1 MPSLCEGQGDNGRE
15 KAMTEKA
22 RRLVVAFKAKVEAI
36 EPEERM
42 QVLLAVMPW
51 TSRAYKQAQ
60 LDAIE
65 ALRKTQTAPF

>member
-1 MPSLCEGQGDNGRE
+1 MPPVVNEES
-15 KAMTEKA
+15 
-22 RRLVVAFKAKVEAI
+22 RRLVMAFKAKVEALT
-36 EPEERM
+36 PEERM

>member
-1 MPSLCEGQGDNGRE
+1 
-15 KAMTEKA
+15 MTEES
-22 RRLVVAFKAKVEAI
+22 RRLVMDLKAKVEAI

>member
-1 MPSLCEGQGDNGRE
+1 MIEES
-15 KAMTEKA
+15 
-22 RRLVVAFKAKVEAI
+22 RRLVVAFKAEAEVEAI
-36 EPEERM
+36 APEERM

>member
-1 MPSLCEGQGDNGRE
+1 
-15 KAMTEKA
+15 MTEES
-22 RRLVVAFKAKVEAI
+22 RRLVMDLKAKVEAI

-51 TSRAYKQAQ
+51 TSRAYHQAQ

>member
-1 MPSLCEGQGDNGRE
+1 MPSLCKGQGNNGRE
-15 KAMTEKA
+15 EAMTEES
-22 RRLVVAFKAKVEAI
+22 RRLVMDLKAKVEAI